1 LKEEDVDDIVDE
13 GWRGNQFLDVTGR
26 VAQCA
31 DRLQE

>member
-1 LKEEDVDDIVDE
+1 VDE